1 MAGAPLTAAG
11 FETLLVTARGR
22 RTSLELKMRSGKPTN
37 KELDG
42 LGRRLLIA
50 SSPVDAEIDRI
61 ISDPRL
67 YDGVLAKIAAAEASV
82 RRQQAARF
90 AWKPVAASAMVLAL
104 LSIPLLAYL
113 KFANKAEP
121 IARETHS
128 APQRRV
134 EEPLPPRPLADE
146 PQPYS
151 EPKDSPAR
159 AAVPIKVPA
168 PVDRIPRPRRER
180 PAPVPQAERAFQP
193 IGLAERA
200 EDAAIDGRV
209 VRVDV
214 PRATLFAM
222 GVDLPLEN
230 GTRSVKADLLLG
242 PDGSPRA
249 IRLVE

>member
-1 MAGAPLTAAG
+1 
-11 FETLLVTARGR
+11 
-22 RTSLELKMRSGKPTN
+22 MRSGKPTN
-37 KELDG
+37 KELDE

-61 ISDPRL
+61 VSDPLL
-67 YDGVLAKIAAAEASV
+67 YDGVLAKIAAEQVPV
-82 RRQQAARF
+82 RRPRAIRF

-113 KFANKAEP
+113 KFMNTAEP
-121 IARETHS
+121 IARQARP
-128 APQRRV
+128 APQLRV
-134 EEPLPPRPLADE
+134 QDQPQPPVVDE
-146 PQPYS
+146 PQPYR
-151 EPKDSPAR
+151 EPDDS
-159 AAVPIKVPA
+159 AAVPERVAVPVRA
-168 PVDRIPRPRRER
+168 SVRVDRMPRTRRER
-180 PAPVPQAERAFQP
+180 PAQVPQAETAFQP

>member
-1 MAGAPLTAAG
+1 
-11 FETLLVTARGR
+11 
-22 RTSLELKMRSGKPTN
+22 MRSGKLTN
-37 KELDG
+37 KELDE

-61 ISDPRL
+61 VSDPLL
-67 YDGVLAKIAAAEASV
+67 YDGVLAKIATEQAPV
-82 RRQQAARF
+82 RRPPSRF

-113 KFANKAEP
+113 KFANTAEP
-121 IARETHS
+121 IARQTQP
-128 APQRRV
+128 APQRHV
-134 EEPLPPRPLADE
+134 PEPPPPPVVDE
-146 PQPYS
+146 PQPYREQEYS
-151 EPKDSPAR
+151 
-159 AAVPIKVPA
+159 AAVPTRLAVPVRA
-168 PVDRIPRPRRER
+168 SVPSDRTPRPRRGR
-180 PAPVPQAERAFQP
+180 PAQVPQAETAFQP

>member
-1 MAGAPLTAAG
+1 
-11 FETLLVTARGR
+11 
-22 RTSLELKMRSGKPTN
+22 MRSGKLTN
-37 KELDG
+37 KELDE

-61 ISDPRL
+61 VSDPRM
-67 YDGVLAKIAAAEASV
+67 YDGVLAKIAAELAPV
-82 RRQQAARF
+82 RRPQAIRF

-113 KFANKAEP
+113 KFSNKAEP

-128 APQRRV
+128 SPQRRI
-134 EEPLPPRPLADE
+134 EEPLPPQPLPDE

-159 AAVPIKVPA
+159 AAVPIKAAVPI
-168 PVDRIPRPRRER
+168 DRIPRPRRER
-180 PAPVPQAERAFQP
+180 PARVPQAEVAFQP